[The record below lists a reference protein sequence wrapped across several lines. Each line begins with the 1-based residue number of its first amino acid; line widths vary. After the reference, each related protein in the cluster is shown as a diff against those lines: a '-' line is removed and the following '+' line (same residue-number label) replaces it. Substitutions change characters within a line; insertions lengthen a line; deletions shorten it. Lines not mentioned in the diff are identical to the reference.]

1 MKHTFTKALVCMVTL
16 LLTLSL
22 WAQDIIVTTDSK
34 KIEAKI
40 LEVSDTEIKYKEKDY
55 LDGPTFVMSTNKISS
70 VLYSNGKVVLY
81 NQSPAAEKKEEPQ
94 LVQTPTKQP
103 VVSSTPSIDENTA
116 EILMLSGNTLTV
128 QMTEMKSNYIAYVLN
143 GKAYTMPASQIEKVT
158 FLLNGQVREYN
169 GRNTSIQGNQ
179 IEESSEKNIANS
191 SSRIYRDN
199 GSYMYNNTY
208 ISEKEVVRILKR
220 DNNTA
225 YKKWK
230 EAETMVIVGSAF
242 GIVGAGFIIGSIF
255 PFMRREYVTAIGLD
269 CATIVSEGIA
279 IGLLC
284 GGMSRYNKAIDIYNS
299 KYDDTAVQLRWG
311 IAPNGIGL
319 AFAF

>member
-1 MKHTFTKALVCMVTL
+1 MKHIFTKAIVCMATL
-16 LLTLSL
+16 LLTSSL

-94 LVQTPTKQP
+94 QVHTSVEQP
-103 VVSSTPSIDENTA
+103 VVSSAPSIDENTA
-116 EILMLSGNTLTV
+116 EVLLLSGNTLTV

-169 GRNTSIQGNQ
+169 GRNASIQGNQ
-179 IEESSEKNIANS
+179 IEKFSKKSIANS

-199 GSYMYNNTY
+199 GAYIYNNTY

-230 EAETMVIVGSAF
+230 EAETMVIVGCAF
-242 GIVGAGFIIGSIF
+242 SIVGAGFLIGSIF
-255 PFMRREYVTAIGLD
+255 PFIRRDFGTAIGLD

-284 GGMSRYNKAIDIYNS
+284 GGKARYNKAIDIYNS

>member
-1 MKHTFTKALVCMVTL
+1 MKHIFTKAIVCMATL
-16 LLTLSL
+16 LLTSSL

-94 LVQTPTKQP
+94 QVHTSVEQP
-103 VVSSTPSIDENTA
+103 VVSSAPSIDENTA
-116 EILMLSGNTLTV
+116 EVLLLSGNTLTV

-158 FLLNGQVREYN
+158 FVQNGQVREYN

-191 SSRIYRDN
+191 SNRIYRDN
-199 GSYMYNNTY
+199 GEYMRNNTY
-208 ISEKEVVRILKR
+208 ISSREVVRILKQE
-220 DNNTA
+220 NNAA

-230 EAETMVIVGSAF
+230 EADAMVISGGVF
-242 GIVGAGFIIGSIF
+242 GIVGAGFLIGSIF
-255 PFMRREYVTAIGLD
+255 PFIRKDFGTALGLD
-269 CATIVSEGIA
+269 CAALVSEGIA
-279 IGLLC
+279 IGLLF
-284 GGMSRYNKAIDIYNS
+284 GAKSRYNRAIDIYNS
-299 KYDDTAVQLRWG
+299 KYDNTAITLRWG
-311 IAPNGIGL
+311 ITPNGIGL